1 MPKFDAQA
9 IAEIVAMT
17 QELFTDAG
25 FTGVKLERAPMS
37 DAVIESFR
45 QEEPDEEFDP
55 VAFGEEVHYHR
66 VTTDQGCF
74 GIWFEP
80 YVTLDL
86 YGTGLDL
93 KEILPEEA
101 DTDGMPDGW
110 SLIGLDQ
117 ETPERLLAAFVKKR
131 RQP

>member
-9 IAEIVAMT
+9 IAEIVVLT

-25 FTGVKLERAPMS
+25 FTGVTLERAPMS

-55 VAFGEEVHYHR
+55 AAFGEEVHYHR
-66 VTTDQGCF
+66 VTTDQGSF

-80 YVTLDL
+80 NVILDL
-86 YGTGLDL
+86 YGTGLDI
-93 KEILPEEA
+93 KEILPEGT
-101 DTDGMPDGW
+101 DTEGMPDGW
-110 SLIGLDQ
+110 ALIGFD
-117 ETPERLLAAFVKKR
+117 EHAPERLLAAFVKKR